1 MKEERGEKAKSVRQN
16 CCVAFDPQKTLE
28 ILQSAQ
34 DARTKEQPRPQ
45 GAFPSPRGRG
55 CKEVN
60 IIDWSLG
67 K

>member
-1 MKEERGEKAKSVRQN
+1 MKEEGGEKAKSVRQN
-16 CCVAFDPQKTLE
+16 CCVTFNPKKTLE

-45 GAFPSPRGRG
+45 DAFPSHWGRG

-60 IIDWSLG
+60 P
-67 K
+67 